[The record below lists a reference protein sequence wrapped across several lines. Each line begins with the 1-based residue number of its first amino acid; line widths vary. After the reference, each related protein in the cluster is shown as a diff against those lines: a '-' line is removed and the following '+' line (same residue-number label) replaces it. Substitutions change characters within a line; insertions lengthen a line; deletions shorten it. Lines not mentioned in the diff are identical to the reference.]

1 MQIMQKNM
9 HYIRYY
15 FVSVGT
21 HVNIQKNPTA
31 TSGSRIGWGTDIAP
45 KGNRNRLFYQRT
57 R

>member
-1 MQIMQKNM
+1 MQKNM

-15 FVSVGT
+15 FVPVGT
-21 HVNIQKNPTA
+21 YYEYTKNPTA
-31 TSGSRIGWGTDIAP
+31 TSGSRIGAGTDIAP